1 MGKEIK
7 VRIVLRHNT
16 TAGWAEVGEK
26 EVLRKG
32 EIGLE
37 FSQSSNIP
45 KMKIGDGIRP
55 WSGLSYFSAN
65 LPESFNWGLLKGTL
79 FEGKTEKIEDGSFAG
94 LIKPAY
100 KDNADISV
108 INKNFD
114 ILKTNI
120 EELQNKTSSLS
131 NIYDEIFKE
140 YTTPEGSTSLEMEVK
155 DARIRFQNPEEEGN
169 QEPITYPSAGEAIR
183 AIDYD
188 LYKLSKELTNVVGS
202 AVPTG
207 LHYENN
213 MLQLVA
219 DNEPIGDPVEI
230 VGGSGGG
237 SGGGS
242 SFVITLTNLLE
253 SRIITV
259 AKGTS
264 VELKFSYTSMD
275 NEEYTDG
282 NGVGTLSVGGI
293 KQLNFSV
300 PQGENTLDIT
310 PYLKDGANTVKVQVA
325 NSEGSYR
332 SLNYTVNILVL
343 SVTTTSSLMGLY
355 NLESLNFQYTVN
367 GTGTK
372 VVHFILDGE
381 EFYRETLTSTGQSRQ
396 ILIDRQPDGAHIL
409 EIYATADSAGGLIT
423 SNIIRAGMIWYSDT
437 TSEPIVLINSAQT
450 SSVQGETITIPY
462 MVFHP
467 HYETADVKLEI
478 IEENENVYS
487 TLNLSI
493 NRSAKEWTTQDFPSG
508 NTTFRVTCENVYNEI
523 SMNIKASSFDR
534 EIYRDNLLFEFNPKG
549 RNNAEDNPEYW
560 EYEGVTASFSNFG
573 WNAID
578 GWLTDKDGQSIL
590 RLLPGSETEFN
601 FKPFQNE
608 PTLTGYTIE
617 VEFATQN
624 VSDYDSIVAQSF
636 NGRGL
641 RIKSQSALLKSEGSL
656 TEVQFKEDSKVRLAF
671 VVEQNV
677 IDGST
682 GISTSTRLVY
692 IYINGVL
699 CGLQQYSNNDQFSQ
713 ADPVNLI
720 IGAETCGIDV
730 YFIRFYK
737 NAFSA
742 DMELNNYI
750 VDRPTLRERIDKD
763 RANDLL
769 DKNASDPHHKIT
781 IDSLGSANRYI
792 IMECPELPQ
801 YKGDKKKGMSI
812 TYVDPLKPEKSFT
825 ATNCQFDVQGTSSAA
840 YPIKNFK
847 IKMNDGVVYTQ
858 SGEINK
864 NGFTFTDNSLS
875 SKTLCLKADYASSEH
890 ANNVCLV
897 DYYNSLCPYKM
908 PPQEVDERVRQ
919 GIYGQPI
926 VLFWKNTDTNEVSFE
941 GMYNMNDDKSN
952 ENVFGFKGLDLS
964 EIIPEEEQRIECWEW
979 LNNNT
984 SICLF
989 QNDTDFDITKTDKDG
1004 NPYPAWQDSIEP
1016 RFPDNDE
1023 MYSEVDAI
1031 RRAIAWVA
1039 STDTLK
1045 ATNTSLTT
1053 PIILQTQDTE
1063 CDNSKTYYKDK
1074 NGTIAQI
1081 TERGTVISYEDTV
1094 SIDRDTFYK
1103 AMGATSYA
1111 ELVGGYE
1118 AIYDTE
1124 TKTWSFRK
1132 DGVEV
1137 KSGIVALGN
1146 YGITLSDSSIQSF
1159 AFEYKIVFDGWN
1171 TNLYEE
1177 YSVDSANYRLAK
1189 FKGEFENYFI
1199 LDAMT
1204 FYYLFTEVF
1213 LMMDNRAKNMFLTT
1227 FDGKHWFPIPYD
1239 MDSAIGIN
1247 NEGQLVLDYNL
1258 EDTDYV
1264 GDSAVFNGQDSVLW
1278 INFRKCFFSKVREM
1292 YNTLRSGGE
1301 FSYDKIATKM
1311 KNHQDEWAEVLW
1323 NIDAELKYLIPFYAG
1338 SNNLAM
1344 AQGNKQTQRD
1354 FWLYNAF
1361 KYRDSKYESGEAP
1374 TNYIHLRIYDKG
1386 EIRVTPYSHI
1396 YARVE
1401 FGNAKDELKRAYRNE
1416 EVVFNT
1422 DGIAAVN
1429 DLEVHIYSSDRISK
1443 ISDLSPLKVGY
1454 CDFSNAPKLQSIIV
1468 GSEEEGYSNSNLR
1481 NFTLGVSDLLQ
1492 EINLSNCINL
1502 SGTID
1507 ASRCPCLETFKAFGT
1522 KIEGVTFSNGGRLT
1536 TVNLPETLT
1545 NLTLRNQSQLQ
1556 NLNLASYK
1564 NISTLFIENTPNVP
1578 VEELVL
1584 GTPKLDRI
1592 RLDGVEWTTENE
1604 ETLHSFYDK
1613 VMTCKGMDTNTQT
1626 IDTPYISGRVYIDS
1640 ISDDF
1645 LKLLNKNFPELIV
1658 VVNSVPKFFIVY
1670 VDNNNT
1676 EVYSYIAD
1684 GGSAAIDPV
1693 GQGYINQKDI
1703 SIPTDTEDTHYYYDG
1718 WVNLPTSISKSY
1730 IIRVNYN
1737 HEFRVRFFSDDD
1749 VLYEN
1754 ATQWVRKGNNATD
1767 PILTGL
1773 IETPTKTPTPQYSYI
1788 YLKWNTNLNNI
1799 LSPKDIKPLFE
1810 EKDNYYTVQFCTYG
1824 ILFPLKEQ
1832 IVKYGEEANYSE
1844 SIDGKVYYYING
1856 EPSQYYIFTNWDKP
1870 FLIEPEEYI
1879 SEPIKI
1885 IAEFAFNGT
1894 IGDTWNTIGENAK
1907 LGLID
1912 NYGLGA
1918 RKDAT
1923 ITLNNTTYTISL
1935 ELVAKNFDVLSVA
1948 DSSYNGGSN
1957 RAALT
1962 FICREVLPIDEKMS
1976 DSDKTFEGYTGPT
1989 AGGYGNTDLR
1999 EKLNSTYYN
2008 GLQDDLKNIV
2018 KEVVKISDKGYIDN
2032 PGLRS
2037 TNELVWI
2044 PSATELSL
2052 DGVSSGELFLQDQSS
2067 TGEGYPWFSNNET
2080 RIKKDINGTAAKY
2093 WTRTHRSGL
2102 QFRLV
2107 DIRPDGSIGSAGS
2120 EGLSVRNPAKVLF
2133 GVCI

>member
-55 WSGLSYFSAN
+55 WNGLPYFSAN
-65 LPESFNWGLLKGTL
+65 LPETFNWGLLKGTF
-79 FEGKTEKIEDGSFAG
+79 FEGKTEKIEEGSFAG
-94 LIKPAY
+94 FTKPAY

-131 NIYDEIFKE
+131 NIYDEIFKD
-140 YTTPEGSTSLEMEVK
+140 YTVPEGSTSLEMEVK
-155 DARIRFQNPEEEGN
+155 DARIRFQNPEGEEGS

-230 VGGSGGG
+230 IGGSGGG
-237 SGGGS
+237 GGS
-242 SFVITLTNLLE
+242 SSFIITLTNLLE

-259 AKGTS
+259 SKGTS

-275 NEEYTDG
+275 NEGYTDG
-282 NGVGTLSVGGI
+282 NGVGTLTIGGV

-325 NSEGSYR
+325 NSEGSYK

-355 NLESLNFQYTVN
+355 NLDSLNFQYTVN
-367 GTGTK
+367 GSGTK

-381 EFYRETLTSTGQSRQ
+381 EINRETITSTGQSRQ
-396 ILIDRQPDGAHIL
+396 IAIERQPDGAHIF

-462 MVFHP
+462 LVFHP
-467 HYETADVKLEI
+467 HYETAEIKLEI
-478 IEENENVYS
+478 LNEDNSIYS
-487 TLNLSI
+487 SLTLNV
-493 NRSAKEWTTQDFPSG
+493 NRAAKEWITQDFPAGSV
-508 NTTFRVTCENVYNEI
+508 TFRITCENISNEI

-549 RNNAEDNPEYW
+549 RNNAEDNPQQW
-560 EYEGVTASFSNFG
+560 EYEGITASFSNLG

-578 GWLTDKDGQSIL
+578 GWLTDINGQSIL
-590 RLLPGSETEFN
+590 RLLPGSSAEFS
-601 FKPFQNE
+601 FKPFKNE
-608 PTLTGYTIE
+608 PTITGYTIE
-617 VEFATQN
+617 VEIATQN
-624 VSDYDSIVAQSF
+624 VSDYDSIVAESF
-636 NGRGL
+636 NDRGL
-641 RIKSQSALLKSEGSL
+641 RIKSQSALLKSEGSS
-656 TEVQFKEDSKVRLAF
+656 TEVQFREDSKVRLAF
-671 VVEQNV
+671 VIEQNT

-692 IYINGVL
+692 VYINGVL
-699 CGLQQYSNNDQFSQ
+699 CGIQQYSNNDQFAQSN
-713 ADPVNLI
+713 PVNLT
-720 IGAETCGIDV
+720 IGAETCGIDI

-781 IDSLGSANRYI
+781 IDSLGNANRYI
-792 IMECPELPQ
+792 IMECPELPH

-840 YPIKNFK
+840 YPVKNFK
-847 IKMNDGVVYTQ
+847 IKMNDGVIYAQ
-858 SGEINK
+858 SGEVNE
-864 NGFTFTDNSLS
+864 NGFTFTENSLP

-919 GIYGQPI
+919 SVYGQPI
-926 VLFWKNTDTNEVSFE
+926 VLFWKNTSTNEVSFE

-984 SICLF
+984 GICLF
-989 QNDTDFDITKTDKDG
+989 QSDVEFDITKEDKDG

-1045 ATNTSLTT
+1045 ATNTSLITT
-1053 PIILQTQDTE
+1053 VILQTQDTE
-1063 CDNSKTYYKDK
+1063 CDSSKTYYKDK

-1103 AMGATSYA
+1103 AMGATSYT

-1124 TKTWSFRK
+1124 TKTWSFIK

-1146 YGITLSDSSIQSF
+1146 YGITLSDGSIQSF
-1159 AFEYKIVFDGWN
+1159 AFEYKMVFDGWN

-1361 KYRDSKYESGEAP
+1361 KYRDSKYESGDAP

-1429 DLEVHIYSSDRISK
+1429 DLEVHIFSSDRISK

-1481 NFTLGVSDLLQ
+1481 NFTLGASDLLQ

-1502 SGTID
+1502 TGTID
-1507 ASRCPCLETFKAFGT
+1507 ASRCPCLKTFKAFET

-1536 TVNLPETLT
+1536 TVKLPGTLT

-1556 NLNLASYK
+1556 NLNLASYE

-1604 ETLHSFYDK
+1604 EILHSFYDK
-1613 VMTCKGMDTNTQT
+1613 VMTCKGMDANTQT
-1626 IDTPYISGRVYIDS
+1626 IDTPYISGRVYINS

-1645 LKLLNKNFPELIV
+1645 LKLLNKSFPELIV

-1670 VDNNNT
+1670 VDNNNN

-1693 GQGYINQKDI
+1693 EQGYINQEDI

-1718 WVNLPTSISKSY
+1718 WVNLPISISKSY
-1730 IIRVNYN
+1730 IIRVNYDY
-1737 HEFRVRFFSDDD
+1737 EFRVRFFSDDD

-1754 ATQWVRKGNNATD
+1754 ATQWVRKGKNAAD

-1773 IETPTKTPTPQYSYI
+1773 IETPTKTPTPQYSYV

-1810 EKDNYYTVQFCTYG
+1810 EKDNYYTVQFWTYG
-1824 ILFPLKEQ
+1824 LLSPLKEQ

-1856 EPSQYYIFTNWDKP
+1856 EPSPYYIFTNWDKS
-1870 FLIEPEEYI
+1870 FLIEPEKYT

-1885 IAEFAFNGT
+1885 VAEFAFNG
-1894 IGDTWNTIGENAK
+1894 IIEDTWNTIGENAK
-1907 LGLID
+1907 LGLTD

-1923 ITLNNTTYTISL
+1923 ITLNNTTYIISL
-1935 ELVAKNFDVLSVA
+1935 ELVAKNFDILA
-1948 DSSYNGGSN
+1948 TEDSSYNGGTNKAS
-1957 RAALT
+1957 LT
-1962 FICREVLPIDEKMS
+1962 FICREVLPIEEIMNNS
-1976 DSDKTFEGYTGPT
+1976 SKTFEGVNNYT

-1999 EKLNSTYYN
+1999 EKLNSTYYD

-2018 KEVVKISDKGYIDN
+2018 KEVVKISDKGFIDN

-2067 TGEGYPWFSNNET
+2067 TGEGYSWFSNNET
-2080 RIKKDINGTAAKY
+2080 RMKKDTNGTAANY

-2102 QFRLV
+2102 QFRFI
-2107 DIRPDGSIGSAGS
+2107 DIRPDGTVGSSGS
-2120 EGLSVRNPAKVLF
+2120 EGLSAARSAKVLF
-2133 GVCI
+2133 GICI